1 MSENPEVQRQ
11 FAVQRIY
18 VKDISFESPN
28 SPNIFKENWTPQ
40 INVGLG
46 TEVSD
51 IGNGAKELA
60 LKVTVDAKH
69 EGKSVFL
76 VEVVQAG
83 IFTVAGFTD
92 EEVDAVMNIGAA
104 NVVFPYARET
114 ISDLITRGSFP
125 QFVLQPVN
133 FEALY
138 AQQRQQRAGAA
149 ANPGLVLS
157 VVDSGIGIPA
167 DRLGAIFE
175 QFEQADSDTT
185 RRFGGT
191 GLGLA
196 ISRHLV
202 ELMGGVIEVESVVGV
217 GSTFRVRLPL
227 PASAASAPD
236 GSTERERPHFD
247 LQALVADD
255 NEINRRVTEMQ
266 LERLGVRCLTVGDG
280 RQVLEELTSDID
292 FVLMDIQMPEL
303 DGLETVRRI
312 RQRTDAVARVPV
324 IALTGEGGD
333 DDAER
338 SREAGMDAHL
348 AKPLDPDALAH
359 MLAHRFGFAV
369 VGAAPQEVRP

>member
-1 MSENPEVQRQ
+1 MLFNL
-11 FAVQRIY
+11 
-18 VKDISFESPN
+18 
-28 SPNIFKENWTPQ
+28 
-40 INVGLG
+40 VGNAIKFTSHG
-46 TEVSD
+46 
-51 IGNGAKELA
+51 G
-60 LKVTVDAKH
+60 VTV
-69 EGKSVFL
+69 
-76 VEVVQAG
+76 VV
-83 IFTVAGFTD
+83 
-92 EEVDAVMNIGAA
+92 AA
-104 NVVFPYARET
+104 E
-114 ISDLITRGSFP
+114 
-125 QFVLQPVN
+125 
-133 FEALY
+133 
-138 AQQRQQRAGAA
+138 AGAA

-157 VVDSGIGIPA
+157 VVDSGICIPA